1 MTMAYVTRL
10 EKVRGDIA
18 DLAIARERV
27 EAQITVLADVE
38 LKLRAQQ
45 AQASKM
51 GRPDLAEVVAGRIRL
66 ADEQISEL
74 AAQQGTLREQIRKL
88 AETAQRLEAR
98 IPRRR

>member
-10 EKVRGDIA
+10 EKVRSDIA

-27 EAQITVLADVE
+27 EAQISALADVQ

-45 AQASKM
+45 TKAAKM
-51 GRPDLAEVVAGRIRL
+51 GRLDLAEAAAGRIRL

-74 AAQQGTLREQIRKL
+74 AAQQGAFREQIRKL

-98 IPRRR
+98 IPRSR

>member
-10 EKVRGDIA
+10 EKVRSDIA

-27 EAQITVLADVE
+27 EAQIRALADVP

-45 AQASKM
+45 TKAAQM
-51 GRPDLAEVVAGRIRL
+51 GRPDLAEVAAGRIRL

-74 AAQQGTLREQIRKL
+74 AAQQATLREQIRKL

-98 IPRRR
+98 IS

>member
-1 MTMAYVTRL
+1 MTVAYVTRL
-10 EKVRGDIA
+10 ERVRSDIA

-27 EAQITVLADVE
+27 EARISALADVQ

-45 AQASKM
+45 AKAAKM
-51 GRPDLAEVVAGRIRL
+51 GRPDLAEVAAGRIRL

-74 AAQQGTLREQIRKL
+74 AAQQGALREQIRKL

>member
-1 MTMAYVTRL
+1 MAYVTRL
-10 EKVRGDIA
+10 EKVRSDIA
-18 DLAIARERV
+18 DVAIARERV
-27 EAQITVLADVE
+27 DAQISALADAR

-45 AQASKM
+45 AKAAKM

-74 AAQQGTLREQIRKL
+74 TAQQGALSEQIRKL

-98 IPRRR
+98 IPGGH